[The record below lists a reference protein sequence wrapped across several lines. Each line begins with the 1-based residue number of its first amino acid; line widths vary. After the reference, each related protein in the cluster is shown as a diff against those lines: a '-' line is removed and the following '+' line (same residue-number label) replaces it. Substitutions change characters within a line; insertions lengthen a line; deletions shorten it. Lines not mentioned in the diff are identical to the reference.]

1 MELDIKTTDGHTY
14 ITMTGFN
21 MTDSEKID
29 KLVVDVATL
38 CANIAIIKNQID
50 QMANF
55 ESRLRLLEDYKE
67 TSKNRSNYLIGG
79 ILASIGTA
87 IWNLIKTFS

>member
-1 MELDIKTTDGHTY
+1 
-14 ITMTGFN
+14 

-38 CANIAIIKNQID
+38 CANIAVIKNQID

-67 TSKNRSNYLIGG
+67 TSKNRTNYLIGG
-79 ILASIGTA
+79 ILTSFGTA
-87 IWNLIKTFS
+87 IWNLIKTLN

>member
-1 MELDIKTTDGHTY
+1 
-14 ITMTGFN
+14 

-38 CANIAIIKNQID
+38 CANIAVIKNQID